1 MKINI
6 GRLTEIL
13 NRKVDLEGSIQK
25 VHIDTSDDD
34 LNLFVNNND
43 VAVAFFQDCNPNRFE
58 INRVLKAKSAD
69 DGDLIKSGLLTEFY
83 KAGVEVLQEYQDK
96 RRFKVGILNGKY
108 RNPWYANP
116 QKYLGISWNTDTK
129 RYDIGFGNGKR
140 GEMFRF
146 ELSAKE
152 IEKLKK
158 DKDLAIDWDKV
169 EIEEVCDDGK
179 ED

>member
-6 GRLTEIL
+6 GRLTNIL
-13 NRKVDLEGSIQK
+13 NCKVDLEGSIQK
-25 VHIDTSDDD
+25 VHIDKSDDD
-34 LNLFVNNND
+34 LNLCVNNNA
-43 VAVAFFQDCNPNRFE
+43 VPVAFFHDCDPNRFE
-58 INRVLKAKSAD
+58 INRVVKAKSSD

-83 KAGVEVLQEYQDK
+83 KAGVEILQEYQDK

-129 RYDIGFGNGKR
+129 RYDIGFGNGER

-169 EIEEVCDDGK
+169 RLEEVDDD
-179 ED
+179 E

>member
-83 KAGVEVLQEYQDK
+83 KAGVEILQEYQDK
-96 RRFKVGILNGKY
+96 RRFKVDILNGKY

-116 QKYLGISWNTDTK
+116 QKYLGISWNADTK
-129 RYDIGFGNGKR
+129 RYDIGFGNGER

-169 EIEEVCDDGK
+169 ELEEVDYA
-179 ED
+179 E

>member
-6 GRLTEIL
+6 GRLTNIL
-13 NRKVDLEGSIQK
+13 NCKVDLEGSIQK
-25 VHIDTSDDD
+25 VYIDTSDDD
-34 LNLFVNNND
+34 LNLFVNNNE
-43 VAVAFFQDCNPNRFE
+43 VPVAFFHDCNPNRFE
-58 INRVLKAKSAD
+58 INRVPNAKSFD

-83 KAGVEVLQEYQDK
+83 KAGVEILQEYQNR

-129 RYDIGFGNGKR
+129 RYDISFGSGKR
-140 GEMFRF
+140 GEYFRY
-146 ELSAKE
+146 ELSTKE
-152 IEKLKK
+152 IEALKK

-169 EIEEVCDDGK
+169 ELEEMDDD
-179 ED
+179 E

>member
-25 VHIDTSDDD
+25 IHIDTSDDD

-43 VAVAFFQDCNPNRFE
+43 VAV
-58 INRVLKAKSAD
+58 
-69 DGDLIKSGLLTEFY
+69 
-83 KAGVEVLQEYQDK
+83 LQEYQDK
-96 RRFKVGILNGKY
+96 RRFKVDILNGKY

-116 QKYLGISWNTDTK
+116 QKYLGISWNADIK
-129 RYDIGFGNGKR
+129 RYDVGFGNGER

-152 IEKLKK
+152 IEALKK

-169 EIEEVCDDGK
+169 ELEVVYDA
-179 ED
+179 E